1 MTRLTLAAVL
11 VASFASRVALADA
24 RQECVQ
30 AADAG
35 QTQRDQGKLEAARAS
50 FVACARETCPAVV
63 ANQCALW
70 LGEVNRDL
78 PTLSFR
84 AVDAAGK
91 ELVDVQV
98 FVDGVLKVRSMDGRA
113 TLIDPGPHH
122 LRFVHPGAAD
132 VEQDIVAHV
141 GDRDRPVEAKL
152 VAGALP
158 VAPAAAPG
166 GPASDSHF
174 RFPVF
179 AGVSL
184 GVSAASFVAM
194 GVLVGTTASDVDHLR
209 STCAGSCSQSDVSSA
224 NTRIVAANV
233 MMGLGIVAA
242 GAAVTSLLVVNLR
255 HPDQGSDTTTGALV
269 LRAGPGSLGLA
280 GSF

>member
-1 MTRLTLAAVL
+1 M
-11 VASFASRVALADA
+11 
-24 RQECVQ
+24 
-30 AADAG
+30 
-35 QTQRDQGKLEAARAS
+35 
-50 FVACARETCPAVV
+50 
-63 ANQCALW
+63 
-70 LGEVNRDL
+70 
-78 PTLSFR
+78 PTFSFR
-84 AVDAAGK
+84 AVDATGK

-98 FVDGVLKVRSMDGRA
+98 FVDGVMKVRSIDGRA
-113 TLIDPGPHH
+113 TRIDPGPHH
-122 LRFVHPGAAD
+122 LRFVHPGTPD

-152 VAGALP
+152 VVGALP
-158 VAPAAAPG
+158 GAPAAATG
-166 GPASDSHF
+166 GPASESHF

-194 GVLVGTTASDVDHLR
+194 GVLVGTTASDVNHLR

-255 HPDQGSDTTTGALV
+255 HPDTSGALV
-269 LRAGPGSLGLA
+269 LRAGVGSLGLA